1 MKHLQKIHKCNT
13 KERLKSRQEW
23 YDCSMSKIEQHL
35 PVERNFTY
43 AYSSITN
50 RKVEVEKMAKE
61 VDLKTIISNLAKLG
75 VSATMTKSRLE
86 MLKALAPPAQDP
98 QIQSQ

>member
-1 MKHLQKIHKCNT
+1 
-13 KERLKSRQEW
+13 
-23 YDCSMSKIEQHL
+23 
-35 PVERNFTY
+35 
-43 AYSSITN
+43 
-50 RKVEVEKMAKE
+50 MAKE

-86 MLKALAPPAQDP
+86 MLKALAPPAQAP

>member
-1 MKHLQKIHKCNT
+1 
-13 KERLKSRQEW
+13 
-23 YDCSMSKIEQHL
+23 MSKIERHL
-35 PVERNFTY
+35 PVERNFTD
-43 AYSSITN
+43 AYSSRTN

-86 MLKALAPPAQDP
+86 MLKALAPLAQAP

>member
-1 MKHLQKIHKCNT
+1 MKHLQKVNNCNNN
-13 KERLKSRQEW
+13 ERFKSGQEW
-23 YDCSMSKIEQHL
+23 YNCSTSKIERHL
-35 PVERNFTY
+35 PVERNFTD
-43 AYSSITN
+43 AYSSRTN

-75 VSATMTKSRLE
+75 VSATITKSRLE
-86 MLKALAPPAQDP
+86 MLKALAPLAQAP